1 VNAPRPACALRVEEE
16 LKRATPPRRKQL
28 FRIACRFTYAS
39 REPHDDAED
48 LVAEALAAAS
58 NPERYP
64 WDPQRHAFLTH
75 MTWVMRRLAYERG
88 RSAYAER
95 EVVDSEIAHEDAL
108 TDAAPLAE
116 EALHGARKLGWFHV
130 LGKRLVALL
139 EKRDPIA
146 AQSLRH
152 GLAGIESHAE
162 QAALIGCNPED
173 IADAHDR
180 LKYHG
185 RQVREEWEREEAR
198 RMRALREQAA
208 AARKDE
214 RPSAAEEEL

>member
-16 LKRATPPRRKQL
+16 LKRQTPPRRKQL
-28 FRIACRFTYAS
+28 FRIACRFTYYS
-39 REPHDDAED
+39 REPGDDAQE

-58 NPERYP
+58 DPERYP
-64 WDPQRHAFLTH
+64 WDPQRHGFLTH
-75 MTWVMRRLAYERG
+75 MTWVMRRLAYEHA

-108 TDAAPLAE
+108 TDASPLADQ
-116 EALHGARKLGWFHV
+116 ALHAARQRGWLRELGA
-130 LGKRLVALL
+130 RLVALL

-152 GLAGIESHAE
+152 GMAGIESHAE
-162 QAALIGCNPED
+162 QAALIGCSAED
-173 IADAHDR
+173 IAYAYDR

-185 RQVREEWEREEAR
+185 RQLREDWEREEDR
-198 RMRALREQAA
+198 RMRALRERAA
-208 AARKDE
+208 AARHDE
-214 RPSAAEEEL
+214 RPWATEEEL